1 MTLCMS
7 QSFTVWNFLLVAWI
21 FFFWI
26 SELWIKDAQY
36 LQVEI

>member
-21 FFFWI
+21 FFSFGFQ
-26 SELWIKDAQY
+26 SFGLKM
-36 LQVEI
+36 LST